1 MPSVPKLI
9 SKIPKLFKGTRKLHN
24 ANTLTPPKST
34 NTPTPPKR
42 TLRIM
47 KESRQRAKEAE
58 RQAKFLAEYTELF
71 GSRTYDPN
79 INHSFY
85 GVLEPPKRINLNNR
99 ENLRDIPLEQIMD
112 LNIMQL
118 RDFFKSLKNNEPT
131 KEDINAELHRQEKI
145 KDSIP
150 EFVARQK
157 QLKKEYEERQKLLKK
172 EHEEREMMGRE
183 DSRTKTV
190 SRRGGRRRH
199 TKKRHSLRH

>member
-9 SKIPKLFKGTRKLHN
+9 SKIPKLFKVKGTRKLHN

-34 NTPTPPKR
+34 NTLTPPKR
-42 TLRIM
+42 TLRII

-58 RQAKFLAEYTELF
+58 RQAKILAKYMELF

-99 ENLRDIPLEQIMD
+99 ENLRDIPPEQIME

-118 RDFFKSLKNNEPT
+118 RDLFKSLKNNEPT
-131 KEDINAELHRQEKI
+131 KEDINAELQRQEKI

-150 EFVARQK
+150 EFVERQK
-157 QLKKEYEERQKLLKK
+157 QLKKERD
-172 EHEEREMMGRE
+172 EREMMARE

-199 TKKRHSLRH
+199 TKKRHSLRR